1 MTHYLTS
8 GKFLLI
14 IFLTRELTKI
24 PHKKFILISSIDEA
38 KDSPY
43 GVTKRISE
51 IMKGLNNPWV
61 KDILDNEDILG
72 VPQEILRFYLAWI
85 MMLL

>member
-1 MTHYLTS
+1 
-8 GKFLLI
+8 
-14 IFLTRELTKI
+14 
-24 PHKKFILISSIDEA
+24 
-38 KDSPY
+38 
-43 GVTKRISE
+43 
-51 IMKGLNNPWV
+51 MKGLNNLWV